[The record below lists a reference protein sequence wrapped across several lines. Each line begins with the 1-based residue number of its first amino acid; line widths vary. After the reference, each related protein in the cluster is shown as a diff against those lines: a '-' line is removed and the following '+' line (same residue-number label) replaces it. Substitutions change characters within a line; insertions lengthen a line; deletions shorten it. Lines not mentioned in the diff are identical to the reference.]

1 MAPGQPLSIRPADLP
16 LASLWRWE
24 ADRGAQVFMTQ
35 PVGGGAVQ
43 TLTWGQAADEVRR
56 MAAWLQAQAWPAGSR
71 VAILG
76 KNSAHWMLAD
86 LAIWAAGHVSV
97 PVYPTLG
104 TQALAHVLEHSEA
117 RACFVGKL
125 DSTQAL
131 LEGRPA
137 GLPLITLPLAPP
149 LPGALAWATLCA
161 AHAPLRGQPT
171 RLPDELATLIYT
183 SGTTGEPKGVMHSF
197 GALAWTL
204 DCALQRRALR
214 ADERFLSY
222 LPLAHIA
229 ERMLIEQGG
238 LRSGGQ
244 IFFAESLD
252 TFMADL
258 QRARP
263 TIFLSVPRLWLKF
276 QQGVGDKLPAATL
289 ARLLRVPLLGRLMA
303 RKVLTGLGL
312 DRCRIAIT
320 GAAPMPGGCLGWW
333 RALGLDLV
341 EVYGLTETCGL
352 THGTPPGSFMPGTV
366 GTVYAGVHSRIDA
379 DTGEIQVRSPGLM
392 LGYFKQPEATAQ
404 VMTTDGWLRTGDQG
418 RVEADGSLR
427 VTGRLV
433 DTFKTSKGQFIAPAL
448 IEGRLATH
456 PDIETCMVTGWGL
469 DQPLGLVLLSPAAV
483 QRASDPAQRATLLQS
498 LGEHLLALNAK
509 LNRHEQLCCLALL
522 STPWTPESGLVTPT
536 LKIRRAQVDATF
548 SGRYRAWAAGPD
560 AVVWAEPTARFG
572 P

>member
-1 MAPGQPLSIRPADLP
+1 MTAIPPISITPADLP
-16 LASLWRWE
+16 LANLWRWE
-24 ADRGAQVFMTQ
+24 AERGAQVFMTQ

-104 TQALAHVLEHSEA
+104 AQALAYVLQHSEA

-131 LEGRPA
+131 HEGRPA
-137 GLPLITLPLAPP
+137 GLPLIPLPLAPP
-149 LPGALAWATLCA
+149 LPGVLDWATLCTA
-161 AHAPLRGQPT
+161 QAPLGGQPT
-171 RLPDELATLIYT
+171 RQPDELATLIYT

-197 GALAWTL
+197 GAMAWAL
-204 DCALQRRALR
+204 ECALQRRPLQAE
-214 ADERFLSY
+214 ERFLSY

-276 QQGVGDKLPAATL
+276 QQGVSDKLPPATL
-289 ARLLRVPLLGRLMA
+289 ARLLRVPLLGRLVA
-303 RKVLTGLGL
+303 RKVLAGLGL
-312 DRCRIAIT
+312 DRCHIAIT
-320 GAAPMPGGCLGWW
+320 GAAPMPGEGLGWW
-333 RALGLDLV
+333 RKLGLDLV

-366 GTVYAGVHSRIDA
+366 GTVYAGVQSRIDA
-379 DTGEIQVRSPGLM
+379 DTGEVQVRSPALM
-392 LGYFKQPEATAQ
+392 LGYFKQPDQTALA
-404 VMTTDGWLRTGDQG
+404 MTADGWLRTGDQG
-418 RVEADGSLR
+418 RLEPDGSLR
-427 VTGRLV
+427 ITGRLV
-433 DTFKTSKGQFIAPAL
+433 DSFKTSKGQFIAPAG
-448 IEGRLATH
+448 IEDRLAAH
-456 PDIETCMVTGWGL
+456 PDIEACLVTGWGL
-469 DQPLGLVLLSPAAV
+469 DQPLGLVLLSPAAAR
-483 QRASDPAQRATLLQS
+483 RASDPDQRAALRRS
-498 LGEHLLALNAK
+498 LGEHLLALNARLK
-509 LNRHEQLCCLALL
+509 RHEQLCCLALL

-536 LKIRRAQVDATF
+536 LKIRRAQVDAMF
-548 SGRYRAWAAGPD
+548 SGRYRTWAGDPE
-560 AVVWAEPTARFG
+560 AVIWAEGDAA
-572 P
+572 